1 MTHSIHQQDNS
12 LNLELGISYKGTNR
26 RKYTFKNH
34 KNKTMQKTRTAI
46 ISDNEGNIWNDEQ
59 KKFQRVRQE
68 PDKIK
73 YAIPLED
80 AQAMLPRINNQRL
93 DDMEDEA
100 YIIELEQDEKPTSNM
115 HPLFASLL
123 APYGIK

>member
-1 MTHSIHQQDNS
+1 
-12 LNLELGISYKGTNR
+12 
-26 RKYTFKNH
+26 
-34 KNKTMQKTRTAI
+34 MQKTKTAI

-59 KKFQRVRQE
+59 KKFQLVRQE

-100 YIIELEQDEKPTSNM
+100 FIIELEQAEDEKPTSNM

>member
-1 MTHSIHQQDNS
+1 MI
-12 LNLELGISYKGTNR
+12 NLTTIN
-26 RKYTFKNH
+26 YT
-34 KNKTMQKTRTAI
+34 TMQKTKTAI

-73 YAIPLED
+73 YAIPLEE
-80 AQAMLPRINNQRL
+80 AQTILQRINNQRL
-93 DDMEDEA
+93 DEGEDEA
-100 YIIELEQDEKPTSNM
+100 YIVELEQDEDERSTSNM